1 MQEPL
6 LLLMCPANDQ
16 YASPTTN
23 YPPNSAS
30 PYFRHITDR
39 PNHSNVVLPRPVR
52 VYSIEPRTSLTTGT
66 MMGYDIC
73 VRV

>member
-23 YPPNSAS
+23 YPSKSAS

-39 PNHSNVVLPRPVR
+39 LNHSNVVLPDLAQ
-52 VYSIEPRTSLTTGT
+52 VYLTEPSTSLTTGT
-66 MMGYDIC
+66 IFGI
-73 VRV
+73 